1 MVRDVAVYAVARLLL
16 VAALTALIFGVG
28 HAIGIAEFPIV
39 VALLFAI
46 VVALPLGIWV
56 FAPLRDRATASMA
69 RFDERRRIDR
79 EQLRARLHAGAAP
92 AATEDTGAAPAA
104 TDDAGAAPAAT
115 DDRDPT
121 GK

>member
-69 RFDERRRIDR
+69 RFDERRRIDKD
-79 EQLRARLHAGAAP
+79 QLRARLY
-92 AATEDTGAAPAA
+92 DGAAPAA
-104 TDDAGAAPAAT
+104 TDGGAPPKT
-115 DDRDPT
+115 SDPEST
-121 GK
+121 EE

>member
-16 VAALTALIFGVG
+16 VAALTAVIFFVG
-28 HAIGIAEFPIV
+28 HMVGIVEFPIV

-69 RFDERRRIDR
+69 RFDARRRVER
-79 EQLRARLHAGAAP
+79 EQLRARLRDGTAP
-92 AATEDTGAAPAA
+92 AATADTGAAPAA
-104 TDDAGAAPAAT
+104 TSDD
-115 DDRDPT
+115 DPT
-121 GK
+121 AE